1 MNLNQW
7 DIMQVR
13 DPGSAMDRSKPDH
26 HGGADGEHRHH
37 PGAGVLL
44 PHGHGDGS
52 LVDHL
57 LRRARALHLSDP
69 GRHRREAGA
78 PHQDQQSPGG
88 AV

>member
-1 MNLNQW
+1 MDN
-7 DIMQVR
+7 MQVR
-13 DPGSAMDRSKPDH
+13 DTSSIMDCSKPDH
-26 HGGADGEHRHH
+26 DGGADGEHRDH

-52 LVDHL
+52 LVDNL
-57 LRRARALHLSDP
+57 LRCARALHLPDP

-78 PHQDQQSPGG
+78 AHQDQQSPGG

>member
-1 MNLNQW
+1 M
-7 DIMQVR
+7 DMMQVR
-13 DPGSAMDRSKPDH
+13 DPGSAMDRSKPDYD
-26 HGGADGEHRHH
+26 GGADGEHRHH

-57 LRRARALHLSDP
+57 LSRARALHLPDP